1 MLLGV
6 ALVVWAVLLVFCVV
20 LWRGYRSVVVGRPAV
35 VVVGVAEWLGLLQ
48 TVLVVLEVVVGLVQ
62 VAGLQG
68 CVELRVE
75 VVVT

>member
-1 MLLGV
+1 MWV
-6 ALVVWAVLLVFCVV
+6 VLLVFCVV
-20 LWRGYRSVVVGRPAV
+20 LWHGCNSVVVGRLVV

-48 TVLVVLEVVVGLVQ
+48 TVLVVHEMVVGLVR

-68 CVELRVE
+68 CLELLVE